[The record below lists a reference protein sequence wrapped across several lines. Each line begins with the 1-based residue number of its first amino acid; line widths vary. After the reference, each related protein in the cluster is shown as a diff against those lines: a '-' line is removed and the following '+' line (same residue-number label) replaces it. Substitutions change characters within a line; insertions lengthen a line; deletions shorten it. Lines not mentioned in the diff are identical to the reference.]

1 MARKR
6 AGGLA
11 PRFGIGEWYG
21 KSFTKLTP
29 DQRLELAE
37 VALTHNRQ
45 TQMPCVFKADDGSE
59 RCTKNGGVCSL
70 RLYCPAGD
78 DGSAT
83 VSPGDEGDLRAVCPH
98 RFKQDSIIYRAI
110 GECVLGTSSPM
121 VVSEVRFLQRYR
133 RDDKT
138 SDSGET
144 GTETGSSQG
153 STREEVGNIDNVLVH
168 PTASPM
174 RWCALEV
181 QAVYFSGRSM
191 TSLFRSIADYQGNG
205 LPFPDAARRPDYRSS
220 GPKRLMP
227 QLQIKVPTLRRWG
240 KKMAVVVDA
249 GFYRSLGQ
257 IDTVSNLSNCD
268 IAWFVTDY
276 NESGETIMLTVGEPE
291 KQTLE
296 RAVEGLTGGFP
307 VTLDEFESKIQEKL
321 NRTTQ

>member
-1 MARKR
+1 MARR
-6 AGGLA
+6 TAGSLA

-21 KSFTKLTP
+21 KSFVKLTS
-29 DQRLELAE
+29 DQRFELAE

-45 TQMPCVFKADDGSE
+45 TQMPCPFKAADGSE
-59 RCTKNGGVCSL
+59 ICTKKGGVCSL
-70 RLYCPAGD
+70 RLYCLVG

-83 VSPGDEGDLRAVCPH
+83 VSRGGESDLRAVCPH
-98 RFKQDSIIYRAI
+98 RFKQDNIIYRAI
-110 GECVLGTSSPM
+110 GESVLGTSSPM
-121 VVSEVRFLQRYR
+121 VANEVRFLQRYR

-138 SDSGET
+138 SPDSGET
-144 GTETGSSQG
+144 GSETGSSQG
-153 STREEVGNIDNVLVH
+153 STREDVGNIDNVLVH

-181 QAVYFSGRSM
+181 QAVYFSGISM

-205 LPFPDAARRPDYRSS
+205 LPFPDGTRRPDYRSS
-220 GPKRLMP
+220 APKRLMP

-276 NESGETIMLTVGEPE
+276 DESGETVMLTVGEPE